1 MDKVI
6 KHVSGSVPAD
16 TCIYVIGGIGADI
29 WPKFYPVD
37 QKSFTLHVGK
47 LSFSDGV
54 SLFYI
59 ATVYMIVVLFFLLK
73 LQL

>member
-47 LSFSDGV
+47 HRMG
-54 SLFYI
+54 
-59 ATVYMIVVLFFLLK
+59 
-73 LQL
+73 